1 MEDNI
6 HRHVL
11 TILYD
16 DFRKLNSMFSTDLEQ
31 ETFLIDDSISA
42 DSQFVA
48 RQFCRAS
55 FALVE
60 AIVFWAR
67 VSAAKRIEENGIRI
81 TPEEWVEIRER
92 KIYVNSDGSCSEERV
107 IVKLKASIRNAFE
120 WKERASGNPK
130 LFDPSQEWWAC
141 LMQSIKVRDRLMHP
155 RQTEDLHISLEE
167 LLGIYQGVRGLEDA
181 LTAYESSE
189 IKE

>member
-1 MEDNI
+1 MEENI
-6 HRHVL
+6 ERHVL
-11 TILYD
+11 TILYE
-16 DFRKLNSMFSTDLEQ
+16 DFRRLNLLFSTDLEQ

-42 DSQFVA
+42 NSQFIA

-55 FALVE
+55 FALVG

-67 VSAAKRIEENGIRI
+67 VSAAKGIEENGIRI
-81 TPEEWVEIRER
+81 MPEEWVEIRER
-92 KIYVNSDGSCSEERV
+92 KINANSDGSYSEERV
-107 IVKLKASIRNAFE
+107 FVKLKASIRNAFA

-130 LFDPSQEWWAC
+130 LFDPSREWWCC

-167 LLGIYQGVRGLEDA
+167 LLGIYKGVRGLEDA
-181 LTAYESSE
+181 LYAYESLE
-189 IKE
+189 IEK